1 MTTNEESGGGVLT
14 GGGTDVVGN
23 GNNGGGVIMENL
35 IEKSLYDIGD
45 PDLMDVWDT
54 DLNAVSKKR
63 TDEQANERRRS
74 LRTNSRKLTVRR
86 DEVLLCV
93 AFHFCPGCVRPL
105 HNLEQH
111 RRVEDQKSQIK
122 TDKHNGFVF
131 RLENGNFR
139 H

>member
-54 DLNAVSKKR
+54 DLNAVSNR
-63 TDEQANERRRS
+63 RERR
-74 LRTNSRKLTVRR
+74 TRKFMHAHAFAKHDDDASFRGGFSP
-86 DEVLLCV
+86 
-93 AFHFCPGCVRPL
+93 FHFG
-105 HNLEQH
+105 
-111 RRVEDQKSQIK
+111 S
-122 TDKHNGFVF
+122 
-131 RLENGNFR
+131 RLRETFILK
-139 H
+139 

>member
-54 DLNAVSKKR
+54 DLNAVSNQRAREKN
-63 TDEQANERRRS
+63 A
-74 LRTNSRKLTVRR
+74 
-86 DEVLLCV
+86 
-93 AFHFCPGCVRPL
+93 
-105 HNLEQH
+105 
-111 RRVEDQKSQIK
+111 QIHARARICQ
-122 TDKHNGFVF
+122 T
-131 RLENGNFR
+131 R
-139 H
+139 